1 MTTSAPL
8 RVQEAPSTAEIEV
21 VASRCVEELDEAMS
35 IVHDGFV
42 QSGYL
47 APQPSGRRLHPS
59 YLNPGTIFF
68 VARMEGHAVGT
79 CALIADGPFPLPSD
93 RAFVEENDRLRE
105 ETGLPLHECGSLA
118 VREEARRH
126 TRRIVMRLV
135 AAMSRVSAERFP
147 MSAIPLAVGPENRR
161 FYAALVGAEEV
172 AGERPLYGPPAVLLR
187 TSGIGPT
194 IHAAQRLTPIQ
205 RTMDDLITE
214 RDPSWLT
221 LRRPEPLPAAWL
233 QRLIDEQGATRA
245 LSEQVGLL
253 AAHHPHALERVL
265 AGTRASL
272 AA

>member
-8 RVQEAPSTAEIEV
+8 RAGQAPSTTEIDV
-21 VASRCVEELDEAMS
+21 VASYCVEELDEAMS

-42 QSGYL
+42 QAGYT

-68 VARMEGHAVGT
+68 VARMEGRAVGT
-79 CALIADGPFPLPSD
+79 CALIADGPFALPSD
-93 RAFVEENDRLRE
+93 RAFVEENDLMRD
-105 ETGLPLHECGSLA
+105 ETGRPLHECGSLS
-118 VREEARRH
+118 VRDEARRH

-135 AAMSRVSAERFP
+135 AAMSRVAAERFP
-147 MSAIPLAVGPENRR
+147 LSAVPLAVAPENRR

-194 IHAAQRLTPIQ
+194 LHAEQRLTPIQ
-205 RTMDDLITE
+205 RTMDDLISE

-221 LRRPEPLPAAWL
+221 VRSPEPLPAAWL
-233 QRLIDEQGATRA
+233 QRLIDEQGVTRT
-245 LSEQVGLL
+245 LSDQLALL
-253 AAHHPHALERVL
+253 AAHHPLALERAL
-265 AGTRASL
+265 AGSRRPL